1 MDIPE
6 SYIIHDTRIGK
17 DFKGITICGYKRK
30 DVLNAY
36 QNSMINNKLED
47 AIRWVVELHSTGLN
61 LQIWESIKNI
71 YFRYIHINNP
81 KLLFYILKRE
91 RDYLNI
97 IKTYPKKHEIFTRNN
112 QEIRNLYSELTSIC
126 VLTTK
131 SNLFLQ
137 KSLPT
142 INNKSFD
149 KEDIH
154 KRMIS
159 RDLDKITEYLFN
171 SSSNELKLAFNE
183 IINNIYMKNGTF
195 QNCIYWYLWI
205 EKIEHIRKT
214 VYNDIDEHWIF
225 ILWNI
230 LIQYS
235 DENIINNNLTFIKK
249 LHKYYKTNFKLSDI
263 SKKKY
268 YFFIVFYVLKLDINW
283 NINIFQ
289 QEDKIIQ
296 TNANINIMYQN
307 IIKNNES
314 ELSSNVKDAL
324 YKKYNNLFYNQNSKP
339 IKLKKYV
346 STTLDNDINIIL
358 PTKYPEYSFTKVT
371 KPDEI
376 KERPL
381 ISKNMTE
388 RDIQEYKEEKIN
400 KKLEAFSQFIA
411 LKKPIIKKPLDNEEI
426 LVDKDVLKNI
436 NFKR

>member
-61 LQIWESIKNI
+61 LQIWESIKNL

-91 RDYLNI
+91 KDYLNI

-112 QEIRNLYSELTSIC
+112 QEIRNLYAELTAIC
-126 VLTTK
+126 VLTKK

-159 RDLDKITEYLFN
+159 HDLDRITEYLFN

-205 EKIEHIRKT
+205 EKIEHLRKNI
-214 VYNDIDEHWIF
+214 YNDIDEHWIF

-235 DENIINNNLTFIKK
+235 EENIINNNLTFIKK
-249 LHKYYKTNFKLSDI
+249 LHKYYKNNFKLSDI

-268 YFFIVFYVLKLDINW
+268 YFFIIFYVLKLDINW

-324 YKKYNNLFYNQNSKP
+324 YKKYNNLFYNQNNQP

-358 PTKYPEYSFTKVT
+358 PTKYPEYSFVKVNE
-371 KPDEI
+371 PIEI

-381 ISKNMTE
+381 ISKNMSE
-388 RDIQEYKEEKIN
+388 RDIQEHKEDKIT
-400 KKLEAFSQFIA
+400 KKLEAFTQFIA
-411 LKKPIIKKPLDNEEI
+411 LKKPTIIKELDNIHKE
-426 LVDKDVLKNI
+426 VLKNI
-436 NFKR
+436 NFK